1 MTDSVAN
8 SSRST
13 SKQNPQVNLPD
24 ELDLLEIALAEA
36 EVKIKTLEAAHQKL
50 NQVLGIGM
58 SAETLV
64 NVQKQEVKN
73 QVLEQKKLLEEEIV
87 VAEQDIKIKVYVAFS
102 IYIALIN
109 HIAQSQG

>member
-24 ELDLLEIALAEA
+24 ELDLLRIALAEA
-36 EVKIKTLEAAHQKL
+36 EVKIKTLEAANQKL
-50 NQVLGIGM
+50 NQVLGIGKI
-58 SAETLV
+58 AKTLV

-102 IYIALIN
+102 IYMSRN
-109 HIAQSQG
+109 WTN